1 MALGKEI
8 RLQGKSGFSSSL
20 ILAFLL
26 FSSAFVAQA
35 NPDISGGR
43 HADTEIGRIVQ
54 QHQGD
59 GFFTLPDRNIAFIDQ
74 LGNDNS
80 ALIDQQGMGPNL
92 ASVYQSGYG
101 NQASVTQKG
110 AFNIGLVS
118 QQGNHLDAT
127 LEQDGH
133 EFEAAINQ
141 AGINGQVQVL
151 QSGSGYRAITVDQ
164 ISRSGVGATATIVT
178 R

>member
-1 MALGKEI
+1 MALDKEF
-8 RLQGKSGFSSSL
+8 RFQGKNGFSSRL
-20 ILAFLL
+20 ILASLL
-26 FSSAFVAQA
+26 FSSAVIAQA
-35 NPDISGGR
+35 NPDMAGGR

-54 QHQGD
+54 QHQRD

-74 LGNDNS
+74 LGNDNT
-80 ALIDQQGMGPNL
+80 ALIDQQGTGPNL

-101 NQASVTQKG
+101 NQASVTQQG

-118 QQGNHLDAT
+118 QKGNHLDAT
-127 LEQDGH
+127 LEQGGR

-141 AGINGQVQVL
+141 AGINGQVQVS